1 MAPSQ
6 EPSRERPDKLSGL
19 TTRESVELFQ
29 DAHDKAVDEAH
40 STLQQSLTGV
50 ENASETVKPKLTLDL
65 RKRNLSQ
72 IPKEV
77 VAIIG
82 QDVERYEPS
91 SWPLH
96 LRAFLF
102 SFFFLHQCKLNS
114 KTSFMLSFDCYRLQ
128 LAHNQ
133 LSHIAYEFT
142 GCSALRYLNLR
153 DNRFRQVPKAVS

>member
-1 MAPSQ
+1 M
-6 EPSRERPDKLSGL
+6 

-29 DAHDKAVDEAH
+29 EAHDKAVDEAH

-50 ENASETVKPKLTLDL
+50 ENAGESVKPKLTLDL
-65 RKRNLSQ
+65 RKRSLSQ

-82 QDVERYEPS
+82 QDVERCGPSVLCPYTCAHFQLILHHCEPG
-91 SWPLH
+91 
-96 LRAFLF
+96 FIME
-102 SFFFLHQCKLNS
+102 
-114 KTSFMLSFDCYRLQ
+114 FMLSLDCIRLQ

-133 LSHIAYEFT
+133 LSHIAHEFT

-153 DNRFRQVPKAVS
+153 DNRFRQVPNAVS

>member
-1 MAPSQ
+1 MGPSQ
-6 EPSRERPDKLSGL
+6 ESFSREKVDKVSGL

-29 DAHDKAVDEAH
+29 EAHDKAVDEAH

-50 ENASETVKPKLTLDL
+50 ENAGETVKPKLTLDL
-65 RKRNLSQ
+65 RKRSLSQ

-91 SWPLH
+91 VLWRYTFARFQLTLH
-96 LRAFLF
+96 NRELVF
-102 SFFFLHQCKLNS
+102 
-114 KTSFMLSFDCYRLQ
+114 TVEFMLSLDCFRLQ

-133 LSHIAYEFT
+133 LSHIAHEFT

-153 DNRFRQVPKAVS
+153 DNRLRQVPKAVS